1 MKQQVLIWL
10 TGPAGWWVF
19 SCLVRSLPEPVPMGS
34 RFYLWMYRFVNLLAA
49 NKDLVDKTR

>member
-1 MKQQVLIWL
+1 MKQQFLIWL

-34 RFYLWMYRFVNLLAA
+34 RFYLWLYRFLNLLAA
-49 NKDLVDKTR
+49 NKDLVDKTK